1 MRRHHPHRPAYLA
14 ASGSGAGR
22 ACRGEALLPCQR
34 ADGPVTQSAGR
45 QEMKVLVC
53 LVRAQVRAWRRTGV
67 GLALGCVVL
76 WGWEHP
82 VEAQIFMQS
91 SKVEVMGGVG
101 GIPEVASGSWYFTP
115 TLNVA
120 KNTSPRR
127 LTELPVIR
135 PGNRNV
141 FHGFSFSNALRI
153 STIASERDRVP
164 TTVASGRPNHLAN
177 LASRAVVCRHRSTR
191 TSKSSSCRS
200 RYSP

>member
-1 MRRHHPHRPAYLA
+1 M
-14 ASGSGAGR
+14 
-22 ACRGEALLPCQR
+22 
-34 ADGPVTQSAGR
+34 
-45 QEMKVLVC
+45 VC

-127 LTELPVIR
+127 LTELGII
-135 PGNRNV
+135 G
-141 FHGFSFSNALRI
+141 LRGKEELR
-153 STIASERDRVP
+153 ADRTGSVS
-164 TTVASGRPNHLAN
+164 V
-177 LASRAVVCRHRSTR
+177 
-191 TSKSSSCRS
+191 
-200 RYSP
+200 